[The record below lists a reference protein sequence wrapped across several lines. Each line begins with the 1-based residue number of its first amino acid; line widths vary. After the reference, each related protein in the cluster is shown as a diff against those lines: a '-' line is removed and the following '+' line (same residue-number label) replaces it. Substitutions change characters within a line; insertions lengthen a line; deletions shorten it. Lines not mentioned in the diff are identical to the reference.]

1 MWNCLVIKP
10 KHSKG
15 RCSSEM
21 MVSQLLTNEQLETLS
36 RQQKR
41 QLERKHQKKI
51 ISLKKRIS
59 KTDLPVTFDNNTVT
73 AFGGF
78 GLLESFKQVIGF
90 KDMLQQVKL
99 VRHHNCQYTNT
110 DLLDTIVDA
119 LSLGL
124 LRFSHMEALQKDPGY
139 QKIKDVLK
147 VADESTLRYFLDRL
161 SEQKG
166 SEQLARLNQSIL
178 SLKAQCDSPREVW
191 LDIDDSVITVF
202 GQQKGSEIGYNPRYR
217 GRASYKIKVAFISET
232 GELVNV
238 RLYGGKVASN
248 GQFREFLK
256 ETLDILAAQKIIV
269 KGIRIDKGFFDE
281 NNFVYLEEQNIEYI
295 AKAKLSSTVR
305 KIISYL
311 DEQNQWQP
319 ISQHYAAGEITIPLP
334 QWTKARRFAFIRE
347 SIKPKVD
354 GKQIALDL
362 ETYDYEVMVT
372 SCEDLTPEAVWHEYN
387 KRCNVENKIDEIKA
401 GLGFEQMSQQ
411 EMERNSIFMWL
422 KALSYN
428 LLNWFRLTLL
438 DNRSSHFEVIT
449 VRRKILNV
457 PGNLVGQN
465 RYRHIK
471 LAPDARLQNLVSFAK
486 QKLKDFLYLRAWV
499 AVNST

>member
-1 MWNCLVIKP
+1 
-10 KHSKG
+10 
-15 RCSSEM
+15 
-21 MVSQLLTNEQLETLS
+21 
-36 RQQKR
+36 
-41 QLERKHQKKI
+41 
-51 ISLKKRIS
+51 
-59 KTDLPVTFDNNTVT
+59 
-73 AFGGF
+73 
-78 GLLESFKQVIGF
+78 
-90 KDMLQQVKL
+90 MLQQVKL
-99 VRHHNCQYTNT
+99 VRHHNCQYSST
-110 DLLDTIVDA
+110 DLLDTIIDA

-124 LRFSHMEALQKDPGY
+124 LRFFHMETLQKDPGY

-166 SEQLARLNQSIL
+166 SEQLAQLNQSIL

-217 GRASYKIKVAFISET
+217 GRASYKI
-232 GELVNV
+232 
-238 RLYGGKVASN
+238 
-248 GQFREFLK
+248 
-256 ETLDILAAQKIIV
+256 
-269 KGIRIDKGFFDE
+269 IDED
-281 NNFVYLEEQNIEYI
+281 NFAYLEEQNIEYI

-319 ISQHYAAGEITIPLP
+319 ISKHYAAGEITIPLP
-334 QWTKARRFAFIRE
+334 KWTKARRFVFIRE
-347 SIKPKVD
+347 SIKPKTV

-362 ETYDYEVMVT
+362 ETYDYEVIVT
-372 SCEDLTPEAVWHEYN
+372 SCEDLTPEKVWHEYN
-387 KRCNVENKIDEIKA
+387 QRCNVENKIDEIKV

-422 KALSYN
+422 KVLSYN

-438 DNRSSHFEVIT
+438 DNRSSHFEVTT
-449 VRRKILNV
+449 VRRRILNV
-457 PGNLVGQN
+457 PGNIVGQN

-471 LAPDARLQNLVSFAK
+471 LAPDAWLQNVISFAK
-486 QKLKDFLYLRAWV
+486 QRLKDFLYLRAWV